1 MIDITSKIIS
11 RREAVAEG
19 KIFLFRPV
27 LEKIK
32 ENKVPKGDVLRTAE
46 TAGLLAFKQT
56 PTLIPHC
63 HPVKITKGK
72 LSFSFGKDHVRVR
85 SQVVGIDRTGLEME
99 ALSGVAVAL
108 LTIYDMCKE
117 FDRQMELGEIKLI
130 KKTGGKSD
138 FGLKKR
144 NEKKEKSPP

>member
-1 MIDITSKIIS
+1 MIDVASKRPS

-19 KIFLFRPV
+19 KIFLSRPV

-63 HPVKITKGK
+63 HPVKITKGG

-85 SQVVGIDRTGLEME
+85 SEVVGIDRTGFEME
-99 ALSGVAVAL
+99 ALSGAAVAL

-117 FDRQMELGEIKLI
+117 FGYQLEIGAVRLV

-138 FGLKKR
+138 FQ
-144 NEKKEKSPP
+144 